1 VKRVKTTH
9 RVEFED
15 ARTLT
20 SLPAGSVDLVV
31 TSPPYPM
38 IEMWDESFG
47 RQNPAIREALQRE
60 AGGLAFDLMHRE
72 LVRVWRGCYHAL
84 RSGGLLCIN
93 IGDATRKVGADFQL
107 YSSHARILQECLALG
122 FQNLPNILWRKLTNA
137 PNKFMGSGM
146 LPPGAYVTLEHEYI
160 LILRKGGR
168 RLFRA
173 EEERAL
179 RRESAYF
186 WEERN
191 VWFSDVWTDLAGAVQ
206 ALNGAALRR
215 RSAAFPFELA
225 YRLINMFSIKGDRV
239 LDPFLGTGTTT
250 LAAMVAGRDS
260 LGYELDEH
268 FRSLIE
274 ERVEDVV
281 AFGNRVLE
289 GRLRAHLDFVERRR
303 GAGKAFKNANLP
315 YGFPCISR
323 QERELLLNPLLT
335 LESSGE
341 GLYEVTYSLRP
352 QPEFRQEPEG

>member
-1 VKRVKTTH
+1 MKTTH
-9 RVEFED
+9 RIEFED
-15 ARTLT
+15 ARTLG
-20 SLPAGSVDLVV
+20 SLPAGSVDLII

-38 IEMWDESFG
+38 IEMWDGVFG
-47 RQNPAIREALQRE
+47 QQNPAIAQALQRGE
-60 AGGLAFDLMHRE
+60 GRVAFDLMHRA
-72 LVRVWRGCYHAL
+72 LARVWRGCHHAL
-84 RSGGLLCIN
+84 RSGGVLCIN
-93 IGDATRKVGADFQL
+93 IGDATRKVGDDFQI
-107 YSSHARILQECLALG
+107 YASHARILQDCLALG

-168 RLFRA
+168 RLFPSQD
-173 EEERAL
+173 ERAL

-191 VWFSDVWTDLAGAVQ
+191 VWFSDLWTDLGGTDQ
-206 ALNGAALRR
+206 GLKGTALRR
-215 RSAAFPFELA
+215 RSAAFPFDLA

-250 LAAMVAGRDS
+250 LAAMVAGRHS
-260 LGYELDEH
+260 LGYELDAN
-268 FRSLIE
+268 FRPLIE
-274 ERVEDVV
+274 GRVGDVV
-281 AFGNRVLE
+281 TFGNRVLD

-303 GAGKAFKNANLP
+303 SAGGAFKNVNLP

-335 LESSGE
+335 LETTGE
-341 GLYEVTYSLRP
+341 GIYEVTYAPRP
-352 QPEFRQEPEG
+352 QPEFCQEPDA